1 MAVCGVIFKE
11 AEELGRVKAEVEGG
25 LSELVA
31 ALRSVQKETNT
42 LLSQEIERQ
51 GVSADVEEDNEED
64 GESESE
70 EEKEPEMKV
79 PKLQ

>member
-1 MAVCGVIFKE
+1 MAVTGVIFKE

-42 LLSQEIERQ
+42 LLTQEIERQ
-51 GVSADVEEDNEED
+51 GGSGDVEDDNEED
-64 GESESE
+64 DDESE
-70 EEKEPEMKV
+70 EEKEPETKV
-79 PKLQ
+79 AKLQ

>member
-1 MAVCGVIFKE
+1 M
-11 AEELGRVKAEVEGG
+11 EGG
-25 LSELVA
+25 LSELVS

-42 LLSQEIERQ
+42 LLTQEIERQ

>member
-1 MAVCGVIFKE
+1 MAVTGVILKE

-42 LLSQEIERQ
+42 LLTQEIERQ
-51 GVSADVEEDNEED
+51 GGGSGDVEDDNEED
-64 GESESE
+64 DDESE
-70 EEKEPEMKV
+70 EEKEPETKV
-79 PKLQ
+79 AKLQ